1 MRFIRRTI
9 ILITA
14 AMFPAPGRCSSGS
27 MQLLMAALTTH
38 IRLRVSTAAG
48 NGRRPAI
55 SFGRTSTPPYLSSRP
70 GWCGRGPLP
79 AGRERTG

>member
-1 MRFIRRTI
+1 MRFIRRI
-9 ILITA
+9 MILITA

-38 IRLRVSTAAG
+38 IRLRVETAAG

-55 SFGRTSTPPYLSSRP
+55 SFGRMSTPAAPIKPSRL
-70 GWCGRGPLP
+70 GGRGPLP